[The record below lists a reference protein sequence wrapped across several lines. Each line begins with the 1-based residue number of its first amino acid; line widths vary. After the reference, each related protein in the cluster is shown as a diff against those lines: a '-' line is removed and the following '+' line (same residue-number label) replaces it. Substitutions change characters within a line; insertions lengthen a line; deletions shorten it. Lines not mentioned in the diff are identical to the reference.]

1 MNKRLPPSTFTR
13 TTAYGVWKGHPVD
26 ITADTAE
33 QASAF
38 YRAMTGGK
46 PKLRSFE
53 VQPSKFVAWGQT
65 AKLPWERKQPRAGK
79 YDEAIKAI
87 IHQGLSCEQMARV
100 VGSHKATV
108 QSAIVRLRLHEA
120 WQAGREARHG

>member
-1 MNKRLPPSTFTR
+1 MTYTR
-13 TTAYGVWKGHPVD
+13 HTAYGVWKGRPVD

-38 YRAMTGGK
+38 YRAMTGGE
-46 PKLRSFE
+46 PELTSFE
-53 VQPSKFVAWGQT
+53 VEPSKFVAWGQT
-65 AKLPWERKQPRAGK
+65 AKLPWTRKVPRAGK
-79 YDEAIKAI
+79 YDDAITAI

-108 QSAIVRLRLHEA
+108 QSAIVRLGLHEA
-120 WQAGREARHG
+120 WQAARENRGALK